1 MPGGRKS
8 GTPKTGGRVAGTPN
22 KSTAEI
28 RALAQS
34 HGPAAI
40 KKLVHL
46 MENAE
51 SESTQREAAKDIL
64 ERGYGKP
71 PQELTVGSDPDKPI
85 VQRIERVIVDAPDR
99 DG

>member
-1 MPGGRKS
+1 MPFARKKGERFGGRK
-8 GTPKTGGRVAGTPN
+8 KGTPN

-28 RALAQS
+28 RALAQV

-40 KKLVHL
+40 KKLAHL

-51 SESTQREAAKDIL
+51 SESTQQQAAKDLL

-71 PQELTVGSDPDKPI
+71 PQDINVGSDPDKPI
-85 VQRIERVIVDAPDR
+85 VHKIECVIVDAKDT
-99 DG
+99 DS